1 MSQDISEE
9 SNTVQEGSSLEIVIS
24 LTKSDATRLYL
35 LHRNE
40 SAWQQ
45 RHTKHITDG
54 EILACFVARETIF
67 LVFQAQCTL
76 MDKNLIEIKRLQTMY
91 TISDCIHGYN
101 ESPELL
107 FTYKVPK

>member
-9 SNTVQEGSSLEIVIS
+9 SSTVQEGSGLEIVIS

-35 LHRNE
+35 LQRNE
-40 SAWQQ
+40 LAWQH
-45 RHTKHITDG
+45 RHTKHITDSG
-54 EILACFVARETIF
+54 ILACFVTRETIF
-67 LVFQAQCTL
+67 LVFQAHCTL
-76 MDKNLIEIKRLQTMY
+76 MDKNLIEIRRIETMY
-91 TISDCIHGYN
+91 PVSDCIHGYN